1 MQSHLTDAKEIK
13 NSSKSAVIIGGI
25 ESNHML
31 SDSGGFY
38 ISLRSTLWEY
48 YIPRFVHLG
57 KNVLG
62 NLKSY
67 VIGQCKAIGRTIAFV
82 KE

>member
-1 MQSHLTDAKEIK
+1 MKKILQSYLTDAKEIK
-13 NSSKSAVIIGGI
+13 NSSKSAVTSGGI

-31 SDSGGFY
+31 SDSEGLY

-67 VIGQCKAIGRTIAFV
+67 VIGQCKAKR
-82 KE
+82 